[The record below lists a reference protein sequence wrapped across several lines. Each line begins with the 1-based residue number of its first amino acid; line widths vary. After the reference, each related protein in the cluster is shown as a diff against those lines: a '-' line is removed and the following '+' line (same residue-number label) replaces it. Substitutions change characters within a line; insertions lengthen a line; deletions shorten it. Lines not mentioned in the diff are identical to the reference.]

1 MRINNNIPV
10 DRTDKS
16 SNTNDVKS
24 AKSRDKLASGL
35 KFSRNDDGDTGA
47 IAAEDM
53 RARVL
58 GRIFGLANTDAQ
70 DDEGSIRDADSAR
83 QATKSTRVNILQ
95 QAQISIM
102 AQANVLPQT
111 VINLLEA

>member
-10 DRTDKS
+10 ERTDKN

-24 AKSRDKLASGL
+24 AKAREKLASGL
-35 KFSRNDDGDTGA
+35 KASRNIDSDSGA
-47 IAAEDM
+47 IASEDM

-58 GRIFGLANTDAQ
+58 ARVFGLTNADAQ
-70 DDEGSIRDADSAR
+70 DDEGSIRDVDTAR

-111 VINLLEA
+111 VMNLLEA